1 MEALKKL
8 LAEECHYRLRDE
20 IMDRFLDMM
29 TEVRLKVNEPIISY
43 GELNS
48 DVYILKEGII
58 RLIYFDGI
66 NERTHAFALAGTM
79 VMSHHSY
86 FMRYPAFLQV
96 EACIESTV
104 MKISKR
110 AFDDLMEESHEFS
123 RWVADMAL
131 SQLYSYEMKLSVING
146 TTAKE
151 RFVSLAKS
159 RPMIME
165 KVSLKII
172 ASYLGITPQ
181 YLSMLKQQFSLLKEE

>member
-8 LAEECHYRLRDE
+8 LAEECHYRLPDDV
-20 IMDRFLDMM
+20 MNRFLGLM
-29 TEVRLKVNEPIISY
+29 TEVCLKAGQPIISY

-96 EACIESTV
+96 EACTESTV

-131 SQLYSYEMKLSVING
+131 SQLYSYEMKLSIING
-146 TTAKE
+146 TAKD
-151 RFVSLAKS
+151 RFISLVKD
-159 RPMIME
+159 RPIIME

-181 YLSMLKQQFSLLKEE
+181 YLSMLRQQLARPKEK